1 MKIYDLND
9 TPVDGNVGYVEMLER
24 DVAKEVRRQQIQDNW
39 FNATAVLVLGG
50 GVLLAWVGY
59 ALRVFGGAA

>member
-24 DVAKEVRRQQIQDNW
+24 DVAKEVRRQEKDRYTNR
-39 FNATAVLVLGG
+39 TAALILGG
-50 GVLLAWVGY
+50 GLVVAWTVY
-59 ALRVFGGAA
+59 ALTVLGVIA